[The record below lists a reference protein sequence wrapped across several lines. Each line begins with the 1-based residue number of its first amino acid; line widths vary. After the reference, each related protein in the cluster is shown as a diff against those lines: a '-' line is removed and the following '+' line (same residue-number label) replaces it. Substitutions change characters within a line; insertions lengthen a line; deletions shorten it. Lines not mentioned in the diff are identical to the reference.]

1 LKERSIT
8 DLGTERRRPV
18 TIHDVA
24 ARARVSKSTVSN
36 VVRGVPN
43 VRPMLRAKVERAIAE
58 LGYTPSAVA
67 RSLVARRTK
76 TLGVTI
82 PRLEP
87 FYTDVLHGAETRAAS
102 DGYHL
107 LIGST
112 EIDRRAPDALLQR
125 RVDGFLICGV
135 LDEQVIRIAAGYGP
149 VVLVDPAQVSTGYA
163 TVGVDGF
170 LGAQLAVRHLVA
182 LGHRRIAA
190 VIESDVP
197 GERQERVAGYRAAL
211 ATAGLPVEAELELRD
226 RGAVGAHGPGPR
238 SAVVRALLRL
248 SPRPTAV
255 VTGDDLTA
263 IGLIDALEAR
273 GVAVPRDMSV
283 VGFDDIA
290 FAGVRRIGL
299 TTIRQPSAGIGEL
312 AAHVLIEQLEERDR
326 RPIGSVH
333 ELLEPELVIR
343 TTTAAPPG

>member
-1 LKERSIT
+1 MSGASQL
-8 DLGTERRRPV
+8 RPV
-18 TIHDVA
+18 TIHHVA
-24 ARARVSKSTVSN
+24 ARANVSKSTVSN

-43 VRPMLRAKVERAIAE
+43 VRPELRARVEHAISE

-87 FYTDVLHGAETRAAS
+87 FYADVLYGAETRATQA
-102 DGYHL
+102 GYHL

-112 EIDRRAPDALLQR
+112 EIDRRATEALLQR

-135 LDEQVIRIAAGYGP
+135 LAEDVIRTAAAYGP
-149 VVLVDPAQVSTGYA
+149 VVLVDPAHVTSGYA

-170 LGAQLAVRHLVA
+170 LGAELAVRHLVS
-182 LGHRRIAA
+182 LGHTRIAA
-190 VIESDVP
+190 VIESDEP
-197 GERQERVAGYRAAL
+197 GERHERVAGYRAAL
-211 ATAGLPVEAELELRD
+211 AAAGLRADPRLELQD
-226 RGAVGAHGPGPR
+226 RAGPRGHDPGPR
-238 SAVVRALLRL
+238 SAVVHELLAL

-255 VTGDDLTA
+255 VTGDDLGA

-273 GVAVPRDMSV
+273 GVSVPGDLSV

-290 FAGVRRIGL
+290 FAGVRRMGL
-299 TTIRQPSAGIGEL
+299 TTVRQPSAGIGEL
-312 AAHVLIEQLEERDR
+312 AAHVLIEQLEGRDD
-326 RPIGSVH
+326 RPIDSVH

-343 TTTAAPPG
+343 ATTGPPPR